1 MIDATQDAVTQK
13 AGIGFWQDMAWRF
26 EALAYDAF
34 VGFMRLLPLD
44 FASDVG
50 GWLLRMLGP
59 VSPVQ
64 KTVSR
69 NLDLAFPDRDAAWKA
84 MISRAQWDN
93 LGRMFAEFA
102 QMDRI
107 TIESGRIEVEHMDRL
122 TDIAASGKPV
132 VLISGHFANF
142 EVMAAVIVA
151 AGIPCQV
158 TYRATNNPYIDR
170 RIREGRRRYGVQ
182 LFAPKGG
189 DGAKELM
196 IGMTRGE
203 SVALMNDQKFNRGV
217 STPFF
222 SHPVDT
228 APGPTRLA
236 LRFDTILQP
245 LTVERLNRARFRV
258 VAHPP
263 IHVEKRE
270 SRAASIDATVCRI
283 SRFIEDVVRDRPQE
297 WFWVHKRW
305 PNELYKR
312 KPS

>member
-1 MIDATQDAVTQK
+1 MSEQKTSALQDLV
-13 AGIGFWQDMAWRF
+13 WRF
-26 EALAYDAF
+26 EALAYDVF
-34 VGFMRLLPLD
+34 VGLMRLLPLD
-44 FASDVG
+44 FASDLG
-50 GWLLRMLGP
+50 GWLLRTLGP

-64 KTVSR
+64 RTVSR
-69 NLDLAFPDRDAAWKA
+69 NLDLAFPEKDAAWKA
-84 MISRAQWDN
+84 DISRAQWDN

-107 TIESGRIEVEHMDRL
+107 TIDSGRVTVEHMERL

-158 TYRATNNPYIDR
+158 TYRATNNPYIDK

-196 IGMTRGE
+196 IGMARGE

-236 LRFDTILQP
+236 LRFDTVLQP
-245 LTVERLNRARFRV
+245 LTVERLHKARFRV

-263 IHVEKRE
+263 ILIEDGENRTEVIE
-270 SRAASIDATVCRI
+270 ATVRSI
-283 SRFIEDVVRDRPQE
+283 SRFIEGVVRERPQE

-305 PNELYKR
+305 PNDLYR
-312 KPS
+312 REST

>member
-1 MIDATQDAVTQK
+1 MSEHDVS
-13 AGIGFWQDMAWRF
+13 FWQNIAWRL
-26 EALAYDAF
+26 EAAAYDAF

-50 GWLLRMLGP
+50 GWLLRVLGP
-59 VSPVQ
+59 LVPIQ
-64 KTVSR
+64 RTVSR
-69 NLDLAFPDRDAAWKA
+69 NLDLAFPEKDAEWKA
-84 MISRAQWDN
+84 RISREQWDN
-93 LGRMFAEFA
+93 LGRTFAEFA

-107 TIESGRIEVEHMDRL
+107 TIESGRVVVDHMERL
-122 TDIAASGKPV
+122 TDIAAAGKPV

-158 TYRATNNPYIDR
+158 TYRAANNPYIDE
-170 RIREGRRRYGVQ
+170 RIRAGRQRYGVQ

-196 IGMTRGE
+196 IGMARGE
-203 SVALMNDQKFNRGV
+203 SVALLNDQKFNRGIA
-217 STPFF
+217 TPFF

-236 LRFDTILQP
+236 LRFNTILQP
-245 LTVERLNRARFRV
+245 LTVERLHKARFRV

-263 IHVEKRE
+263 ISVVQAA
-270 SRAASIDATVCRI
+270 SRAEAIEATVCNI
-283 SRFIEDVVRDRPQE
+283 SRFIEGVVRERPQE

-305 PNELYKR
+305 PNELYRR
-312 KPS
+312 KST